1 MAFDK
6 VTRLFEVEFDDLIEK
21 QAREGLELNDLR
33 RLDILTRSYKAY
45 ISNPIKKEVE
55 DDMSLYSDEVLK
67 KILNANVKPESTRF
81 NEDDSGRETSTV
93 EST

>member
-1 MAFDK
+1 MDK
-6 VTRLFEVEFDDLIEK
+6 VAQLFSNEFDLLIAK
-21 QAREGLELNDLR
+21 QSRDGLELNDLR

-67 KILNANVKPESTRF
+67 KILNANPKPESSRLS
-81 NEDDSGRETSTV
+81 EDVSGREADTI

>member
-1 MAFDK
+1 MDK
-6 VTRLFEVEFDDLIEK
+6 VAQLFSNEFDLLIAK
-21 QAREGLELNDLR
+21 QSSDGLELNDLR

-67 KILNANVKPESTRF
+67 KILNANPKPESSRL

>member
-1 MAFDK
+1 MDK
-6 VTRLFEVEFDDLIEK
+6 VAQLFSNEFDLLIAK
-21 QAREGLELNDLR
+21 QSLYGLELNDLR

-67 KILNANVKPESTRF
+67 KILNANPKPESSRLS
-81 NEDDSGRETSTV
+81 EDVSGREADTI